1 MPAMPKK
8 DKDDI
13 KKCRTRIAAYEAALQ
28 AGCDIDTHNI
38 KVATQRG
45 ARYATIC

>member
-1 MPAMPKK
+1 MTKEEL
-8 DKDDI
+8 DDI
-13 KKCRTRIAAYEAALQ
+13 KACRTRIAAYEAALQ